1 MCAILDNSAR
11 DEVFGDTPTERG
23 LVFHEWLDKGRGRL
37 VIGGT
42 KLRHEL
48 AGSSGQQPGS
58 ANFRKWLPAAIR
70 LGRVSQWDDQEVDN
84 VATALAEQG
93 VCQSDDPHVV
103 ALARASGARLLY
115 TVDRALQQDFTN
127 PIIIA
132 NPRGKI
138 YPTARYR
145 DFLNNRRNRNLC
157 GRG

>member
-23 LVFHEWLDKGRGRL
+23 LAFHEWLNAGRGRL

-42 KLRHEL
+42 KLRAEL
-48 AGSSGQQPGS
+48 AGNRRQPGS
-58 ANFRKWLPAAIR
+58 VNFRKWLPEAIR
-70 LGRVSQWDDQEVDN
+70 LGRLAQWDDNEVDN
-84 VATALAEQG
+84 VASVLEEQG

-103 ALARASGARLLY
+103 ALAQASGARLLY

-127 PIIIA
+127 PVVIA

-138 YPTARYR
+138 YPTERYR
-145 DFLNNRRNRNLC
+145 DFLNHRRNRNLC

>member
-23 LVFHEWLDKGRGRL
+23 RVFHAWLNEGRGRL

-42 KLRHEL
+42 KLRNEL
-48 AGSSGQQPGS
+48 GGSNGQQPGS

-70 LGRVSQWDDQEVDN
+70 RGRLAQWDDKAVDN
-84 VATALAEQG
+84 AASVLEEQG

-103 ALARASGARLLY
+103 ALAQASGARLLY
-115 TVDRALQQDFTN
+115 TVDRALQEDFTN
-127 PIIIA
+127 PVIIA
-132 NPRGKI
+132 HPRGKI
-138 YPTARYR
+138 YPTAGYR
-145 DFLNNRRNRNLC
+145 DFLNDRRNRNLC